1 VDFLSSRIII
11 IGAKQVHSQPCYRFA
26 PIAHLFVSCYV
37 MLNCFERFDMPRVRK
52 PGDPISLQV
61 RMTEALRRKLA
72 SAAGKN
78 ARSLN
83 SEILWRLGQT
93 FDEEW
98 RQGVTEMEDQERRDQ
113 EFLERMRQNPRLQAN
128 LAELIA
134 NLGKGG
140 R

>member
-1 VDFLSSRIII
+1 
-11 IGAKQVHSQPCYRFA
+11 
-26 PIAHLFVSCYV
+26 
-37 MLNCFERFDMPRVRK
+37 MPRARK

-72 SAAGKN
+72 SAAEKN

-98 RQGVTEMEDQERRDQ
+98 RQGVTEMEDQERRDE
-113 EFLERMRQNPRLQAN
+113 EFLERMRQNPKAQKA
-128 LAELIA
+128 LAEIIA
-134 NLGKGG
+134 TMIPRPDKGS